1 MSFRNLPLG
10 VADGVGYRR
19 TLRHIHRIGDR
30 GAQHRAGFR
39 IVRQRQRR
47 ARNGDALAIRIHQR
61 GIDTIERRAAHQSY
75 DFKNV
80 RHPCSTPGPSLLDT
94 SMAGAHNF
102 RSEFLRTFAERGAYY
117 DCSAPEDLDALFSA
131 ERVTAY
137 IGFDCT
143 AKSMHIGNLV
153 QLMTLRRLQQAGH
166 RPILLMGGG
175 TTKAGDPSG
184 KDETRLILS
193 PEQIE
198 ENKQSMLSGVRHLLK
213 FGDGP
218 SDAIMVDNAEWLD
231 KLEYIPFLREVG
243 RHFSV
248 NRMLTMDSV
257 KLRLDREQPLSFL
270 EFNYSIMQAYDFV
283 ELYKRYGCRL
293 QSSGSDQ
300 WGNVVSGIDLGRRI
314 EQAQLFGLTT
324 PLITTASGAKMG
336 KTAAGAVWL
345 NANRV
350 SPYDYWQFWRNT
362 EDGDVGRFLRL
373 FTEMPEAEIA
383 RLEALQGAELNEA
396 KKVLATEA
404 TAILHGRVE
413 ADGAAETARR
423 AFEEGV
429 SAEGLPTIAA
439 KLPDG
444 ILNLA
449 VAAGLAASNSEARR
463 LITNNGLKLND
474 VAVGDQK
481 LTIDYSA

>member
-1 MSFRNLPLG
+1 MVKSAFLQE
-10 VADGVGYRR
+10 A
-19 TLRHIHRIGDR
+19 TER
-30 GAQHRAGFR
+30 GF
-39 IVRQRQRR
+39 
-47 ARNGDALAIRIHQR
+47 IHQCTDLEALD
-61 GIDTIERRAAHQSY
+61 G
-75 DFKNV
+75 
-80 RHPCSTPGPSLLDT
+80 SLC
-94 SMAGAHNF
+94 AG
-102 RSEFLRTFAERGAYY
+102 T
-117 DCSAPEDLDALFSA
+117 
-131 ERVTAY
+131 VTAY

-166 RPILLMGGG
+166 KPILLMGGG

-198 ENKQSMLSGVRHLLK
+198 ENKQSMLAGVKHLLK

-231 KLEYIPFLREVG
+231 KLDYIPFLRDVG

-293 QSSGSDQ
+293 QSCGSDQ
-300 WGNVVSGIDLGRRI
+300 WGNVVSGIDLGHRL
-314 EQAQLFGLTT
+314 ANVQLYGLTT

-336 KTAAGAVWL
+336 KTVQGAVWL
-345 NANRV
+345 NQDMLSV
-350 SPYDYWQFWRNT
+350 YDYWQFWRNT

-373 FTEMPEAEIA
+373 FTDLSLDEIA
-383 RLEALQGAELNEA
+383 RLEQLQGAELNDA
-396 KKVLATEA
+396 KKILATEA
-404 TAILHGRVE
+404 TAVLHGRTE
-413 ADGAAETARR
+413 ADKARSAAES
-423 AFEEGV
+423 AFEKGIITVDLPPKFV
-429 SAEGLPTIAA
+429 SINQNGLANTAVI
-439 KLPDG
+439 
-444 ILNLA
+444 
-449 VAAGLAASNSEARR
+449 VAAGFAKSNSDARNKIKEGVTINGKIITDPNAVVR
-463 LITNNGLKLND
+463 LED
-474 VAVGDQK
+474 
-481 LTIDYSA
+481 IDPETGGFTVRHGRKNIALVKPEK

>member
-1 MSFRNLPLG
+1 MP
-10 VADGVGYRR
+10 
-19 TLRHIHRIGDR
+19 
-30 GAQHRAGFR
+30 
-39 IVRQRQRR
+39 
-47 ARNGDALAIRIHQR
+47 
-61 GIDTIERRAAHQSY
+61 AAPQ
-75 DFKNV
+75 FQ
-80 RHPCSTPGPSLLDT
+80 
-94 SMAGAHNF
+94 
-102 RSEFLRTFAERGAYY
+102 SEFLKTFTARGAYY
-117 DCSAPEDLDALFSA
+117 DCSAPADLDALFGR

-143 AKSMHIGNLV
+143 ADSLHIGHMI

-166 RPILLMGGG
+166 KPILLMGGG
-175 TTKAGDPSG
+175 TTKVGDPSG
-184 KDETRLILS
+184 KDETRQLLTPS
-193 PEQIE
+193 QIE
-198 ENKQSMLSGVRHLLK
+198 DNKQKILASIRHLLK

-231 KLEYIPFLREVG
+231 RLEYIPFLREVG

-257 KLRLDREQPLSFL
+257 KLRLEREQPLSFL

-300 WGNVVSGIDLGRRI
+300 WGNIVSGIDLGRRM
-314 EQAQLFGLTT
+314 ENAQLFALTT

-345 NANRV
+345 SAQRV

-373 FTEMPEAEIA
+373 FTDMPEAEIV
-383 RLEALQGAELNEA
+383 RLEKLQGSELNEA
-396 KKVLATEA
+396 KKTLATEA
-404 TAILHGRVE
+404 TAILHGRE
-413 ADGAAETARR
+413 AAVQAAETARK

-429 SAEGLPTIAA
+429 SAEGLPTITA

-449 VAAGLAASNSEARR
+449 VASGLAVSNSEARK
-463 LITNNGLKLND
+463 LIANNGLKLND
-474 VAVGDQK
+474 AAVSDPRLIVDTYALNSDGVLK
-481 LTIDYSA
+481 LSSGKKRHVLVKPA